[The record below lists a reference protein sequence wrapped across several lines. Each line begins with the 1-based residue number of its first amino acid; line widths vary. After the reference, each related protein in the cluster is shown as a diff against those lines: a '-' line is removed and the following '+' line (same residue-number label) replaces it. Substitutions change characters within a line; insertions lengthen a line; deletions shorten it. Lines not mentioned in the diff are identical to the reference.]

1 METESVMPKARMK
14 LSQPDGPLCGAYAP
28 ATLPGVSPGLPPALD
43 GEGVGVKACALATA
57 TLVSF
62 PNLNFITK
70 SEEAGKSFLTLTV
83 IFFWMDPLAGTSS
96 GVQTSEP
103 VAEL

>member
-70 SEEAGKSFLTLTV
+70 SEEAGKSFLTLQRRPNQRAGSRV
-83 IFFWMDPLAGTSS
+83 IISPLGIHKR
-96 GVQTSEP
+96 G
-103 VAEL
+103 